1 LRPFITFFI
10 NGNTQIDVFSEMVFN
25 APEGNFGKT
34 ELCSNRFGF
43 LFSWRFLPKS
53 WLYVALNDYREQD
66 EFGSLQR
73 QYQIGAIKVKYLF
86 YF

>member
-1 LRPFITFFI
+1 
-10 NGNTQIDVFSEMVFN
+10 VFSELVFEITKGD
-25 APEGNFGKT
+25 PGKT
-34 ELCSNRFGF
+34 DVLSNRFGI

-66 EFGSLQR
+66 EQGHLQP
-73 QYQIGAIKVKYLF
+73 QYRIGAIKAKYLL